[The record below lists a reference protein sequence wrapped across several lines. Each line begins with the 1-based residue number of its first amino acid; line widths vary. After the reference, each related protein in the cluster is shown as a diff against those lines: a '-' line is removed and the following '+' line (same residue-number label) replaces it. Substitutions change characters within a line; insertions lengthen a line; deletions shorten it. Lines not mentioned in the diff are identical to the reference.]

1 MEYRGIRY
9 TVRARI
15 ERDGHVS
22 LTCPGKKAGTSMSNR
37 LHCTSN
43 NSLLVFGQA
52 VDIPRATE
60 LKLNTNENAK
70 PRLPVDSDPDPRY
83 NLITIEQR

>member
-1 MEYRGIRY
+1 VEYRGIRY

-22 LTCPGKKAGTSMSNR
+22 LTCPGKKSRHFDVKRNCIARATIPS
-37 LHCTSN
+37 
-43 NSLLVFGQA
+43 SLPERRWTF
-52 VDIPRATE
+52 ATE
-60 LKLNTNENAK
+60 LKLAFNENAK